1 MFKITQG
8 LKISSKLGRSTKY
21 NQKIASIHE
30 GHRELRSTATFANVY
45 FRFAWA
51 GSIRKLV

>member
-1 MFKITQG
+1 MFKVIKSF
-8 LKISSKLGRSTKY
+8 KISSKLGRSTKY
-21 NQKIASIHE
+21 NKKIASIRE